1 MNIQGVVGIHTLAL
15 FSFQFCISFILV
27 NSQTTNLIRLNK
39 PLEQLKAKT
48 KLHRNLYK
56 WLLRITC
63 RMLGR

>member
-27 NSQTTNLIRLNK
+27 NNQTTNLIRLNK
-39 PLEQLKAKT
+39 PLEQLKAK
-48 KLHRNLYK
+48 KK
-56 WLLRITC
+56 KSIEWLLRITC